1 MSAVAAQGKPGA
13 LAFDD
18 WVPSFNPWLIA
29 VAVMLAT
36 FMEVLD
42 TSVANVSLPHIAGNL
57 SASTDEST
65 WVLTSYLVSNAI
77 VLPMTGW
84 LSSVFGRQK
93 LLITCITIFT
103 VASFACGAA
112 TSLTMLIIARVVQG
126 AGGGVLQPISQ
137 ATMLESFPREK
148 RGVAMAVY
156 GMGIVVAP
164 IIGPTL
170 GGWITD
176 NYSWRWVFYIN
187 IPVGIVAI
195 LMARAFIED
204 PPYLRR
210 KSKIAIDYIGFGFMA
225 IGLATLQ
232 IMLDKGQEDDW
243 FSSNL
248 IVWLGVISLLTLIAF
263 VIWELHT
270 DEPLVD
276 LRVLKNRNFAVG
288 TALIAVIGVVL
299 YGTTALLPLFLQ
311 TLLGY
316 PALQSGLAVSPRGFG
331 SIIAMLIVARTM
343 GKVDARYLMAFGFS
357 LLAVSGWMLS
367 KVNLDIAT
375 SSVIVPNIINGFSM
389 GFVFVPLSTI
399 AMGTLRNEQIGSASG
414 LYNLMR
420 NIGGGVG
427 ISMVTTILS
436 RRTQS
441 HQAELVHNLT
451 PYNDAFNRMLHNV
464 QGALAPGMGTY
475 ASGQQAYATVYG
487 MLVRQASLLSFL
499 DVFRFLSFLSLIAV
513 PCVFIFKKVK
523 AKGGG
528 MPGH

>member
-1 MSAVAAQGKPGA
+1 MSAVAAQGKPTA

-112 TSLTMLIIARVVQG
+112 TSLTMLIVARVVQG

-156 GMGIVVAP
+156 GMGVVVAP

-210 KSKIAIDYIGFGFMA
+210 KTKAAIDYVGFGFMA
-225 IGLATLQ
+225 VGLAALQ

-248 IVWLGVISLLTLIAF
+248 IVSLGVISVLTLIAF
-263 VIWELHT
+263 VIWELYT
-270 DEPLVD
+270 DDPLVD
-276 LRVLKNRNFAVG
+276 LRVLANRNFAVG

-316 PALQSGLAVSPRGFG
+316 PALQSGLAVSPRGIG
-331 SIIAMLIVARTM
+331 SIIAMLIVARVM

-367 KVNLDIAT
+367 KVNLDIDT

-389 GFVFVPLSTI
+389 GFIFVPLSTI

-420 NIGGGVG
+420 NLGGGVG
-427 ISMVTTILS
+427 ISIVTTILS
-436 RRTQS
+436 RSTQS
-441 HQAELVHNLT
+441 HQANLVQHLT
-451 PYNDAFNRMLHNV
+451 PYDNAYNQTLQSV
-464 QGALAPGMGTY
+464 QGALAPSSGTY
-475 ASGQQAYATVYG
+475 ASGQQAYATIYG
-487 MLVRQASLLSFL
+487 MLVRQATLLAFL
-499 DVFRFLSFLSLIAV
+499 DVFRFLGVLSLICV
-513 PCVFIFKKVK
+513 PTVFIFKKVK

>member
-112 TSLTMLIIARVVQG
+112 TSLTMLIVARVVQG

-367 KVNLDIAT
+367 NVNLDIDKST
-375 SSVIVPNIINGFSM
+375 VILPNIINGFSM